1 MRLVYPAIFHKD
13 NGAYWAEFP
22 DLEGCQTYG
31 KDLNDTLFQAK
42 EALEVYC
49 ITLLEQE
56 QKLTAPSRIEDIET
70 DSSSFVNLVD
80 IEIKNYISKSKAVK
94 KTLTIPAWLND
105 AAKSE
110 NINFSQV
117 LQDALIEHLHIQK

>member
-1 MRLVYPAIFHKD
+1 MRFVYPAIFHKED
-13 NGAYWAEFP
+13 GAYWAEFP

-31 KDLNDTLFQAK
+31 KDLTDTLFQAK

-49 ITLLEQE
+49 LTCLENE
-56 QKLTAPSRIEDIET
+56 QKLNSPSKIEDIET
-70 DSSSFVNLVD
+70 DTNSFVNLVD
-80 IEIKNYISKSKAVK
+80 IEIKNYVSKNKAVK